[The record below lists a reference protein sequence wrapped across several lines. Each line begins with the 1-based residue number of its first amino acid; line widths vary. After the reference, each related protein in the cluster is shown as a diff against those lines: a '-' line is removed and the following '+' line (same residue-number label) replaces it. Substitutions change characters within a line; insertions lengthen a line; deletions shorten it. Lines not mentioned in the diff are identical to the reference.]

1 MKINNEFQ
9 LDVDKSIYSL
19 QAIKNA
25 SYDYS
30 DKAWIKIDTMS
41 NSRILVSL
49 IAKNENI
56 SKETF
61 INEFLNHVLDHQVR
75 LDVSKETRV
84 ICEMI
89 VAQAFEPCDNLD
101 EIVTILTND

>member
-1 MKINNEFQ
+1 MP
-9 LDVDKSIYSL
+9 
-19 QAIKNA
+19 
-25 SYDYS
+25 
-30 DKAWIKIDTMS
+30 